1 MMIHKYDGYGP
12 DGLRRLYKGGGG
24 GSAKYDNLEELYKEQ
39 TESARL
45 LREQAE
51 ANLPG
56 AVKSYVDETKQVL
69 DPGYAETQAA
79 RAATDMGTANA
90 QERAATTRNLMSMG
104 VNPNDSRFAG
114 SLRTTE
120 LNNAARLAAGK
131 NAARQQA
138 DNYQLNVAKDAVGT
152 FTGQS
157 NQAATQM
164 GNAASGLGS
173 VYNAQANQQANSAAM
188 TQNAIGSAVGAG
200 IAGYSIYNQPTTKK
214 DGGRIKLPAGMKK
227 VECHAMG
234 GGVGS
239 NQGFFQMQSIA
250 PPPVAQAPQQGGSP
264 VGSALGTA
272 NMIRGLYN
280 AGAKKGGEAAAKKGA
295 EAAAQKAGEV
305 AATKAGEQAGVIAAD
320 TATAGAADA
329 AASTAAEAAAAS
341 AATDAAAAAA
351 ATEAGTAAAT
361 TAAAEAGTAAAGSG
375 LMAGLGTA
383 GAAVGAAM
391 PWVGAAMVAGSL
403 LDLWNAGGE
412 VGTQNEGMSEDE
424 AAARFAKA
432 DQNGTIQDIR
442 HGGKVPGEWKGNTDN
457 VPALLTEDE
466 HVINAEAAAMIGHDK
481 LEQLNKQGLALRK
494 KGYTPGRIKAAG
506 GIRRAA

>member
-200 IAGYSIYNQPTTKK
+200 IAGYGIYNQKK
-214 DGGRIKLPAGMKK
+214 DGGRICLPRGLR
-227 VECHAMG
+227 VERHMMG
-234 GGVGS
+234 GGAGS
-239 NQGFFQMQSIA
+239 QNQGFFQMQAIA
-250 PPPVAQAPQQGGSP
+250 PPPPTAQAPKGDP
-264 VGSALGTA
+264 VGAAIGTA
-272 NMIRGLYN
+272 NQINGLYK
-280 AGAKKGGEAAAKKGA
+280 AGAKLAGKSATDAG
-295 EAAAQKAGEV
+295 AQKAGEV
-305 AATKAGEQAGVIAAD
+305 AAQKAGEAVAEKAVEAGAQKAVETAA
-320 TATAGAADA
+320 TNAAVPGGASALAGGAGAALG
-329 AASTAAEAAAAS
+329 AAS
-341 AATDAAAAAA
+341 AA
-351 ATEAGTAAAT
+351 
-361 TAAAEAGTAAAGSG
+361 
-375 LMAGLGTA
+375 L
-383 GAAVGAAM
+383 
-391 PWVGAAMVAGSL
+391 PWVGAAYGVGKL
-403 LDLWNAGGE
+403 LELWNSGGQ
-412 VGTQNEGMSEDE
+412 VGTQMSDEE
-424 AAARFAKA
+424 AAAKYSEAWNSG
-432 DQNGTIQDIR
+432 DVQDIR
-442 HGGKVPGEWKGNTDN
+442 QGGKVPGEWQGNTDN

-466 HVINAEAAAMIGHDK
+466 HVVNAEAAAMIGHDK
-481 LEQLNKQGLALRK
+481 LEELNKQGLAMRA
-494 KGYTPGRIKAAG
+494 KGYTPGRIRAAG
-506 GIRRAA
+506 IKGAK

>member
-56 AVKSYVDETKQVL
+56 AVQSYVDETKQVL

-200 IAGYSIYNQPTTKK
+200 SAGYGLYNQPTTKK
-214 DGGRIKLPAGMKK
+214 DGGRICLPRGLR
-227 VECHAMG
+227 VERHMMG
-234 GGVGS
+234 GGAGS
-239 NQGFFQMQSIA
+239 QNQGFFQMQAIA
-250 PPPVAQAPQQGGSP
+250 PPPPTAQAPKGDP
-264 VGSALGTA
+264 VGAAIGTA
-272 NMIRGLYN
+272 NQINGLYK
-280 AGAKKGGEAAAKKGA
+280 AGAKLAGKSATDAG
-295 EAAAQKAGEV
+295 AQKAGEV
-305 AATKAGEQAGVIAAD
+305 AAQKAGEAVAEKAVE
-320 TATAGAADA
+320 AGAQKAVE
-329 AASTAAEAAAAS
+329 T
-341 AATDAAAAAA
+341 
-351 ATEAGTAAAT
+351 AAT
-361 TAAAEAGTAAAGSG
+361 TAATNAAVPGGASALAGG
-375 LMAGLGTA
+375 A
-383 GAAVGAAM
+383 GAALGAASAAL
-391 PWVGAAMVAGSL
+391 PWVGAAYGVGKL
-403 LDLWNAGGE
+403 LELWNSGGQ
-412 VGTQNEGMSEDE
+412 VGTQMSDEE
-424 AAARFAKA
+424 AAAKYSEAWNSG
-432 DQNGTIQDIR
+432 DVQDIR
-442 HGGKVPGEWKGNTDN
+442 QGGKVPGEWQGNTDN

-466 HVINAEAAAMIGHDK
+466 HVVNAEAAAMIGHDK
-481 LEQLNKQGLALRK
+481 LEELNKQGLAMRA
-494 KGYTPGRIKAAG
+494 KGYTPGRIRAAG
-506 GIRRAA
+506 IKGAK

>member
-90 QERAATTRNLMSMG
+90 QERAATTRNLMAMG
-104 VNPNDSRFAG
+104 VNPSDSRFAG

-200 IAGYSIYNQPTTKK
+200 IAGYGIYNQPTTKK
-214 DGGRIKLPAGMKK
+214 DGGRICLPRGLR
-227 VECHAMG
+227 VERHMMG
-234 GGVGS
+234 GGAGS
-239 NQGFFQMQSIA
+239 QNQGFFQMQAIA
-250 PPPVAQAPQQGGSP
+250 PPPPTAQAPKGDP
-264 VGSALGTA
+264 VGAAIGTA
-272 NMIRGLYN
+272 NQVNGLYK
-280 AGAKKGGEAAAKKGA
+280 AGAKLAGKSATDAG
-295 EAAAQKAGEV
+295 AQKAGEV
-305 AATKAGEQAGVIAAD
+305 AAQKAGEAVAEKAVE
-320 TATAGAADA
+320 AGAQKAVE
-329 AASTAAEAAAAS
+329 T
-341 AATDAAAAAA
+341 AATDAA
-351 ATEAGTAAAT
+351 TTAVTDAAT
-361 TAAAEAGTAAAGSG
+361 TAATDAAVSGGASALAGG
-375 LMAGLGTA
+375 A
-383 GAAVGAAM
+383 GAALGAASAAL
-391 PWVGAAMVAGSL
+391 PWVGAAYGVGKL
-403 LDLWNAGGE
+403 LELWNSGGQ
-412 VGTQNEGMSEDE
+412 VGTQMSDEE
-424 AAARFAKA
+424 AAAKYSEAWNSG
-432 DQNGTIQDIR
+432 DVQDIR
-442 HGGKVPGEWKGNTDN
+442 QGGKVPGEWQGNTDN

-466 HVINAEAAAMIGHDK
+466 HVVNAEAAAMIGHDK
-481 LEQLNKQGLALRK
+481 LEALNKQGLAMRA
-494 KGYTPGRIKAAG
+494 KGYTPGRIRAAG
-506 GIRRAA
+506 IKGAK

>member
-56 AVKSYVDETKQVL
+56 AVQSYVGETKQVL

-200 IAGYSIYNQPTTKK
+200 IAGYGLYNQPTTKK
-214 DGGRIKLPAGMKK
+214 DGGRICLPRGLR
-227 VECHAMG
+227 VERHMMG
-234 GGVGS
+234 GGAGS
-239 NQGFFQMQSIA
+239 QNQGFFQMQAIA
-250 PPPVAQAPQQGGSP
+250 PPPPTAQAPKGDP
-264 VGSALGTA
+264 VGAAIGTA
-272 NMIRGLYN
+272 NQINGLYK
-280 AGAKKGGEAAAKKGA
+280 AGAKLAGKSATDAG
-295 EAAAQKAGEV
+295 AQKAGEV
-305 AATKAGEQAGVIAAD
+305 AAQKAGEAVAEKAVE
-320 TATAGAADA
+320 AGAQKAVE
-329 AASTAAEAAAAS
+329 T
-341 AATDAAAAAA
+341 
-351 ATEAGTAAAT
+351 AAT
-361 TAAAEAGTAAAGSG
+361 TAATNAAVPGGASALAGG
-375 LMAGLGTA
+375 A
-383 GAAVGAAM
+383 GAALGAASAAL
-391 PWVGAAMVAGSL
+391 PWVGAAYGVGKL
-403 LDLWNAGGE
+403 LELWNSGGQ
-412 VGTQNEGMSEDE
+412 VGTQMSDEE
-424 AAARFAKA
+424 AAAKYSEAWNSG
-432 DQNGTIQDIR
+432 DVQDIR
-442 HGGKVPGEWKGNTDN
+442 QGGKVPGEWQGNTDN

-466 HVINAEAAAMIGHDK
+466 HVVNAEAAAMIGHDK
-481 LEQLNKQGLALRK
+481 LEELNKQGLAMRA
-494 KGYTPGRIKAAG
+494 KGYTPGRIRAAG
-506 GIRRAA
+506 IKGAK

>member
-200 IAGYSIYNQPTTKK
+200 IAGYGIYNQKK
-214 DGGRIKLPAGMKK
+214 DGGRICLPRGLR
-227 VECHAMG
+227 VERHMMG
-234 GGVGS
+234 GGAGS
-239 NQGFFQMQSIA
+239 QNQGFFQMQAIA
-250 PPPVAQAPQQGGSP
+250 PPPPTAQAPKGDP
-264 VGSALGTA
+264 VGAAIGTA
-272 NMIRGLYN
+272 NQINGLYK
-280 AGAKKGGEAAAKKGA
+280 AGAKLAGKSATDAG
-295 EAAAQKAGEV
+295 AQKAGEV
-305 AATKAGEQAGVIAAD
+305 AAQKAGEAVAEKAVE
-320 TATAGAADA
+320 AGAQKAVE
-329 AASTAAEAAAAS
+329 TAATTAV
-341 AATDAAAAAA
+341 TDV
-351 ATEAGTAAAT
+351 AT
-361 TAAAEAGTAAAGSG
+361 TAAAVPGGASALAGG
-375 LMAGLGTA
+375 A
-383 GAAVGAAM
+383 GAALGAASAAL
-391 PWVGAAMVAGSL
+391 PWVGAAYGVGKL
-403 LDLWNAGGE
+403 LELWNSGGQ
-412 VGTQNEGMSEDE
+412 VGTQMSDEE
-424 AAARFAKA
+424 AAAKYSEAWNSG
-432 DQNGTIQDIR
+432 DVQDIR
-442 HGGKVPGEWKGNTDN
+442 QGGKVPGEWQGNTDN

-466 HVINAEAAAMIGHDK
+466 HVVNAEAAAMIGHDK
-481 LEQLNKQGLALRK
+481 LEALNKKGLAMRA
-494 KGYTPGRIKAAG
+494 KGYTPGRIRAAG
-506 GIRRAA
+506 IKGAK

>member
-1 MMIHKYDGYGP
+1 MIHTKFDGYTP
-12 DGLRRLYKGGGG
+12 DGTRRLYKGGGG
-24 GSAKYDNLEELYKEQ
+24 GSAKYDSLEELYKEQ

-51 ANLPG
+51 ANLPS

-164 GNAASGLGS
+164 GNAASGLGNM
-173 VYNAQANQQANSAAM
+173 YNAQANQQANSAAM

-200 IAGYSIYNQPTTKK
+200 IAGYGIYNQPTTKK
-214 DGGRIKLPAGMKK
+214 DGGRICLPRGLR
-227 VECHAMG
+227 VERHMMG
-234 GGVGS
+234 GGAGS
-239 NQGFFQMQSIA
+239 QNQGFFQMQAIA
-250 PPPVAQAPQQGGSP
+250 PPPPTAQAPKGDP
-264 VGSALGTA
+264 VGAAIGTA
-272 NMIRGLYN
+272 NQINGLYK
-280 AGAKKGGEAAAKKGA
+280 AGAKLAGKSATDAGAQKAGEV
-295 EAAAQKAGEV
+295 AAQKAGEV
-305 AATKAGEQAGVIAAD
+305 AAQKAGEVAAQEAGEVAAQKAGEAVAEKAVEAGAQKAVE
-320 TATAGAADA
+320 TAATDALAGGAGAALG
-329 AASTAAEAAAAS
+329 AAS
-341 AATDAAAAAA
+341 AA
-351 ATEAGTAAAT
+351 
-361 TAAAEAGTAAAGSG
+361 
-375 LMAGLGTA
+375 L
-383 GAAVGAAM
+383 
-391 PWVGAAMVAGSL
+391 PWVGAAYGVGKL
-403 LDLWNAGGE
+403 LELWNSGGQ
-412 VGTQNEGMSEDE
+412 VGTQMSDEE
-424 AAARFAKA
+424 AAAKYSEAWNSG
-432 DQNGTIQDIR
+432 DVQDIR
-442 HGGKVPGEWKGNTDN
+442 QGGKVPGEWQGNTDN

-466 HVINAEAAAMIGHDK
+466 HVVNAEAAAMIGHDK
-481 LEQLNKQGLALRK
+481 LEALNKQGLAMRA
-494 KGYTPGRIKAAG
+494 KGYTPGRIRAAG
-506 GIRRAA
+506 IKGAK

>member
-24 GSAKYDNLEELYKEQ
+24 ESAKYDNLEELYKEQ

-56 AVKSYVDETKQVL
+56 AVNSYVDETKQVL

-200 IAGYSIYNQPTTKK
+200 IAGYGLYNQPTTKK
-214 DGGRIKLPAGMKK
+214 DGGRICLPRGLR
-227 VECHAMG
+227 VERHMMG
-234 GGVGS
+234 GGAGS
-239 NQGFFQMQSIA
+239 QNQGFFQMQAIA
-250 PPPVAQAPQQGGSP
+250 PPPPTAQAPKGDP
-264 VGSALGTA
+264 VGAAIGTA
-272 NMIRGLYN
+272 NQINGLYK
-280 AGAKKGGEAAAKKGA
+280 AGAKLAGKSATDAG
-295 EAAAQKAGEV
+295 AQKAGEV
-305 AATKAGEQAGVIAAD
+305 AAQKAGEAVAEKAVEAGAQKAVETAAT
-320 TATAGAADA
+320 TAVTDVATTAATNTAVSGGASALAGGAGAALG
-329 AASTAAEAAAAS
+329 AAS
-341 AATDAAAAAA
+341 AA
-351 ATEAGTAAAT
+351 
-361 TAAAEAGTAAAGSG
+361 
-375 LMAGLGTA
+375 L
-383 GAAVGAAM
+383 
-391 PWVGAAMVAGSL
+391 PWVGAAYGVGKL
-403 LDLWNAGGE
+403 LELWNSGGQ
-412 VGTQNEGMSEDE
+412 VGTQMSDEE
-424 AAARFAKA
+424 AAAKYSEAWNSG
-432 DQNGTIQDIR
+432 DVQDIR
-442 HGGKVPGEWKGNTDN
+442 QGGKVPGEWQGNTDN

-466 HVINAEAAAMIGHDK
+466 HVVNAEAAAMIGHDK
-481 LEQLNKQGLALRK
+481 LEALNKQGLAMRA
-494 KGYTPGRIKAAG
+494 KGYTPGRIRAAG
-506 GIRRAA
+506 IKGAK

>member
-24 GSAKYDNLEELYKEQ
+24 ESAKYDNLEELYKEQ

-200 IAGYSIYNQPTTKK
+200 IAGYGLYNQPTTKK
-214 DGGRIKLPAGMKK
+214 DGGRICLPRGLR
-227 VECHAMG
+227 VERHMMG
-234 GGVGS
+234 GGAGS
-239 NQGFFQMQSIA
+239 QNQGFFQMQAIA
-250 PPPVAQAPQQGGSP
+250 PPPPTAQAPKGDP
-264 VGSALGTA
+264 VGAAIGTA
-272 NMIRGLYN
+272 NQINGLYK
-280 AGAKKGGEAAAKKGA
+280 AGAKLAGKSATDAG
-295 EAAAQKAGEV
+295 AQKAGEV
-305 AATKAGEQAGVIAAD
+305 AAQKAGEAVAEKAVE
-320 TATAGAADA
+320 AGAQKAVE
-329 AASTAAEAAAAS
+329 TAATTAV
-341 AATDAAAAAA
+341 TDV
-351 ATEAGTAAAT
+351 AT
-361 TAAAEAGTAAAGSG
+361 TAAAVPGGASALAGG
-375 LMAGLGTA
+375 A
-383 GAAVGAAM
+383 GAALGAASAAL
-391 PWVGAAMVAGSL
+391 PWVGAAYGVGKL
-403 LDLWNAGGE
+403 LELWNSGGQ
-412 VGTQNEGMSEDE
+412 VGTQMSDEE
-424 AAARFAKA
+424 AAAKYSEAWNSG
-432 DQNGTIQDIR
+432 DVQDIR
-442 HGGKVPGEWKGNTDN
+442 QGGKVPGEWQGNTDN

-466 HVINAEAAAMIGHDK
+466 HVVNAEAAAMIGHDK
-481 LEQLNKQGLALRK
+481 LEALNKQGLAMRA
-494 KGYTPGRIKAAG
+494 KGYTPGRIRAAG
-506 GIRRAA
+506 IKGAK